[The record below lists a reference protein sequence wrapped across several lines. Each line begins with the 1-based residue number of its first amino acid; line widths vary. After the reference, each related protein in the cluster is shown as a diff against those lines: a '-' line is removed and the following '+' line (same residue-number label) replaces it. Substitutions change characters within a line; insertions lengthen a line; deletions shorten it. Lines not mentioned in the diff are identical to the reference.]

1 MNNVIT
7 IKGAG
12 SGSGATRSAQ
22 QKARGTKRNPFK
34 AGSARATK
42 FKQLTNAQ
50 ATVNDPNK
58 GARAKTRAR
67 NILRAQSITA
77 RSNVTAVR
85 AAASKRGA
93 LKTTPTP
100 KTKVRRTQRG

>member
-22 QKARGTKRNPFK
+22 QKARGSKKNPFK

-50 ATVNDPNK
+50 SVVNDPNK

-67 NILRAQSITA
+67 NILRAQGIGA
-77 RSNVTAVR
+77 RSNVAAVR

-100 KTKVRRTQRG
+100 ARRTNRG

>member
-22 QKARGTKRNPFK
+22 QKARGSKRNPFK

-67 NILRAQSITA
+67 NILRAQGIGA
-77 RSNVTAVR
+77 RSNVAAVR

-93 LKTTPTP
+93 LKTNPTPT
-100 KTKVRRTQRG
+100 RRTNR